1 VIDEH
6 ARAADRTLRMRLRD
20 LLVGEGNN
28 LAALTD
34 GYAEITGRSCE
45 RSTIGLYRL
54 RSDRLAECRLNPFD
68 QTEFDS
74 IWNPAPQPGG

>member
-1 VIDEH
+1 MIDEH

-28 LAALTD
+28 L
-34 GYAEITGRSCE
+34 
-45 RSTIGLYRL
+45 GLYRL
-54 RSDRLAECRLNPFD
+54 GGDRLAECRLNPFD

-74 IWNPAPQPGG
+74 IWNHAPQPGG